1 MKNMVSFITYLLKV
15 QLTKSI
21 KQIIRIVR
29 QFMSIK
35 WNNVI
40 APVLTGNLKP
50 NTESNA
56 LIDQQ
61 NTSIKVYKVDNAAD
75 LSESYFVNPENFED
89 VTNSVNIT
97 FPNPNQYKVEFNTPD
112 DQITTPYIV
121 VVNGHIDLIVKVI

>member
-1 MKNMVSFITYLLKV
+1 TIYVNPSGD
-15 QLTKSI
+15 
-21 KQIIRIVR
+21 
-29 QFMSIK
+29 
-35 WNNVI
+35 NVI

-50 NTESNA
+50 NTDSNA

-97 FPNPNQYKVEFNTPD
+97 
-112 DQITTPYIV
+112 
-121 VVNGHIDLIVKVI
+121 